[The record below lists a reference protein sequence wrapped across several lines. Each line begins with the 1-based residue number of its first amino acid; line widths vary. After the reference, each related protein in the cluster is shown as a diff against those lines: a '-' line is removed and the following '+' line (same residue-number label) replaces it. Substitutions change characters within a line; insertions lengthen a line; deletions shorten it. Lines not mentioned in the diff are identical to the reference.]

1 MKPDDFIKTARSL
14 VSQQGAGRPRET
26 DLRRAVSTAYYALFH
41 CVASSGADLLVGG
54 KQADRSERAW
64 RQAYRA
70 LNHGQAKNRCREIT
84 GNKRQMGFPA
94 GLEEVALEFVN
105 LQRAR
110 HRADYDPT
118 EPFIKSDVLQTIR
131 VAERAMAKFTNAERR
146 DRTAFV
152 VFMLLGKRSD
162 D

>member
-1 MKPDDFIKTARSL
+1 
-14 VSQQGAGRPRET
+14 
-26 DLRRAVSTAYYALFH
+26 
-41 CVASSGADLLVGG
+41 
-54 KQADRSERAW
+54 
-64 RQAYRA
+64 
-70 LNHGQAKNRCREIT
+70 
-84 GNKRQMGFPA
+84 MGFPA